1 MKKVLLLIG
10 VLINHIS
17 FAQSA
22 EDSVKATIN
31 QLFYAMKTSNATL
44 LKDCFADSA
53 ILQTIVKSKEGK
65 IVAKTDEVNAFVQ
78 QIATLTA
85 NAADEQIVFETI
97 KIDGLLATAWAPY
110 NFYYNGTFSH
120 CGVNHF
126 VLLKVNNVWKIQ
138 YLIDTR
144 RRQGCKQ

>member
-97 KIDGLLATAWAPY
+97 KIDGLLATAWTPY

-126 VLLKVNNVWKIQ
+126 VLLKENNVWKIQ